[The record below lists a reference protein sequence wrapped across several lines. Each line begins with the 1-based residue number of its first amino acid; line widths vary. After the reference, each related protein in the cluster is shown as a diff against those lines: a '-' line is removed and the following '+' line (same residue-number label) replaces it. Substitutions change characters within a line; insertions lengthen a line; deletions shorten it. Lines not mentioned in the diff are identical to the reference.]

1 MSGRTFVVTLAI
13 TMLLAVVVAR
23 ATSAGRWG
31 PVNRAARSGDLAAV
45 QRHLATGG
53 DPNLPDGPRGFRPLA
68 TAARESRLDVMEALL
83 AAGAD
88 PNLPDAGGNRW
99 IPLMH
104 AVHKHQLPAV
114 RLLLSRG
121 AAPDGAPPPTLT
133 PLMMAV
139 ASGQTEV
146 AKTLLAHGAD
156 PRRRAPGGVSL
167 LSLALSGGALTDI
180 DEPLFG
186 GCHPDTVRLVRT
198 AAPDVTLDGGLRGR
212 WARVFATLNKCEAS
226 LAIVR

>member
-1 MSGRTFVVTLAI
+1 MSARRFAVTVAI
-13 TMLLAVVVAR
+13 TLLVAAVVAR
-23 ATSAGRWG
+23 ATSGGPWG
-31 PVNRAARSGDLAAV
+31 PVSAAARTGDLGAV
-45 QRHLATGG
+45 QRHLASGG

-83 AAGAD
+83 SAGAD

-114 RLLLSRG
+114 HLLLRRG
-121 AAPDGAPPPTLT
+121 AAPDGTPGLALT

-139 ASGQTEV
+139 ASGQTEI

-156 PRRRAPGGVSL
+156 PRRRGPGGLSL
-167 LSLALSGGALTDI
+167 LTLALSGGALTDL
-180 DEPLFG
+180 DEPLLG
-186 GCHPDTVRLVRT
+186 GCHPETVRLLRAT
-198 AAPDVTLDGGLRGR
+198 APDVTLDKGWRGD
-212 WARVFATLNKCEAS
+212 WARFFAKLNKCQAS
-226 LAIVR
+226 LALVR